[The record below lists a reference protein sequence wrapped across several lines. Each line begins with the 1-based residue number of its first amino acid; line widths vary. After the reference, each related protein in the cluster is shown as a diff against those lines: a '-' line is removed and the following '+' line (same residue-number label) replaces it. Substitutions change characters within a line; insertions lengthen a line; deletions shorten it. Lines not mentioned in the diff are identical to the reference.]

1 MNLFCKIGTSVQ
13 KFFSVNLNTVK
24 GSLVIAITSRGTVVR
39 DAVAK
44 REAEE
49 PLGVGR
55 KSRNI

>member
-1 MNLFCKIGTSVQ
+1 MQ

-49 PLGVGR
+49 LLGVGR